1 MNYKSY
7 LLLASC
13 LIGSIAFH
21 AQEIDPLPTKG
32 NVSIDAHA
40 NISRLVKAKFSENYG
55 DNYKI
60 QLYYGNLNKAHEILN
75 NFNSNYPQW
84 PGKILFETPNYK
96 VWVGNYRT
104 RLEADR
110 ALMDI
115 RKKFSSA
122 FIFKPKKVRKQ
133 TE

>member
-1 MNYKSY
+1 MISSLGYTQKVDNNQKQ
-7 LLLASC
+7 
-13 LIGSIAFH
+13 G
-21 AQEIDPLPTKG
+21 T
-32 NVSIDAHA
+32 VSIDAHP
-40 NISRLVKAKFSENYG
+40 NVNKLVTIKFAENYG

-60 QLYYGNLNKAHEILN
+60 QLFYGNLNKAHEILSK
-75 NFNSNYPQW
+75 FNSSYPKW

-96 VWVGNYRT
+96 VWVGDYRT

-122 FIFKPKKVRKQ
+122 FIFKPKKQIVAKAI
-133 TE
+133 TTKTDN